1 MSEHIAACRVVLVS
15 GGSRGLGLAIA
26 TDLVA
31 RGVAVGAF
39 ARKVSP
45 ELDRLAA
52 EHPGLMVAGAV
63 DVTDAAAT
71 REFVARVEA
80 ALGPI
85 DGVVNNA
92 AIGQDSLHVHTSVD
106 QIEKIVNTNLTAPLV
121 LTRLVL
127 RRMLAKGLKGRLV
140 NVTSICAQRGYSG
153 LVAYS
158 ATKGG
163 LDSATRTIAREL
175 NGRVLAN
182 AVAPGFFASEM
193 SAVLGQTQLDQ
204 ITRRTPT
211 GHLTDPDDVVPVIR
225 MLLCENTNINGQVI
239 EVDGGASI

>member
-31 RGVAVGAF
+31 RGVAVGAV

-52 EHPGLMVAGAV
+52 EHPGLVVAGAV

-71 REFVARVEA
+71 REFVARVET

-92 AIGQDSLHVHTSVD
+92 AIGQDSLHVH
-106 QIEKIVNTNLTAPLV
+106 
-121 LTRLVL
+121 
-127 RRMLAKGLKGRLV
+127 
-140 NVTSICAQRGYSG
+140 
-153 LVAYS
+153 
-158 ATKGG
+158 
-163 LDSATRTIAREL
+163 
-175 NGRVLAN
+175 
-182 AVAPGFFASEM
+182 
-193 SAVLGQTQLDQ
+193 
-204 ITRRTPT
+204 
-211 GHLTDPDDVVPVIR
+211 
-225 MLLCENTNINGQVI
+225 
-239 EVDGGASI
+239 